1 MPFKYHALFK
11 TATYRHP
18 VDETI
23 FEEPVR
29 YEFGVLRSI
38 KVGIPNAIIVIGDE
52 LSVMTCVRSSIQ
64 EEPRVDL
71 LWSLREDVQGP
82 MDAPKGTSRA
92 VAPKVVIANTRAC
105 LADSIT
111 GKRFQRC
118 CPRYK
123 NVGGIVIL

>member
-1 MPFKYHALFK
+1 M
-11 TATYRHP
+11 
-18 VDETI
+18 
-23 FEEPVR
+23 R

-118 CPRYK
+118 CTRYK
-123 NVGGIVIL
+123 NVGGIVILELLNLLGELFTPNQVNSKFTE

>member
-1 MPFKYHALFK
+1 M
-11 TATYRHP
+11 
-18 VDETI
+18 
-23 FEEPVR
+23 R

-52 LSVMTCVRSSIQ
+52 LSVMNCVRSSIQ

-118 CPRYK
+118 CTRYK